1 MRHMN
6 ASDFWQ
12 NFRLGEELHTAGSF
26 IYNGLRRFHELEHF
40 ENDDEL
46 FEFLY
51 NISVGLERLLKIAV
65 VLSEHTQDIDQKV
78 LENSLVTHNH
88 LDLLTRIKKR
98 NDVKLGK
105 THIDLLRLL
114 SDFYK
119 NLRYDR
125 FSLNSIYAGNREAD
139 AIREL
144 LSKHLKVQFSKEQ
157 GIFVNPNEDRYRDF
171 MNRTILKISQI
182 IFDIVDG
189 RSRER
194 GLYTYELRYGS
205 KAQSVFLSK
214 VKISDE
220 DVLWK
225 ELLIFFM
232 NTSSNTNYWKFLKD
246 IEPLRFDA
254 ALVNEYLAC
263 FKSDA
268 AKSGV
273 MDELEH
279 HYGEMD
285 AEARKQR
292 FEMMALI
299 GATGVYFD
307 DDDDDEA
314 DDDDDDWK
322 DNPVA

>member
-40 ENDDEL
+40 ENGDEL

-51 NISVGLERLLKIAV
+51 NVSVGLERLLKIAV
-65 VLSEHTQDIDQKV
+65 VLSEHTQDTDHKV
-78 LENSLVTHNH
+78 LEDSIATHNH
-88 LDLLTRIKKR
+88 LNLLTRIKNR
-98 NDVKLGK
+98 NDIKLSK
-105 THIDLLRLL
+105 AHIDLLLLL

-119 NLRYDR
+119 TLRYDR
-125 FSLNSIYAGNREAD
+125 FSLSSVYAGNREAD
-139 AIREL
+139 AIREFL
-144 LSKHLKVQFSKEQ
+144 GKHLNVQFPENR
-157 GIFVNPNEDRYRDF
+157 GIFVDPNEDRYRAF
-171 MNRTILKISQI
+171 MSRTILKISQT

-194 GLYTYELRYGS
+194 GLYTYELRHGS

-232 NTSSNTNYWKFLKD
+232 NASPNTNYWKFLKD

-254 ALVNEYLAC
+254 GLINDYLAC

-268 AKSGV
+268 AKSEV
-273 MDELEH
+273 MDELDH
-279 HYGEMD
+279 HYEGMD
-285 AEARKQR
+285 VEARKQR

-299 GATGVYFD
+299 GARGVYFD
-307 DDDDDEA
+307 DDDDDGNFDE
-314 DDDDDDWK
+314 DSIG
-322 DNPVA
+322 